1 MRGFWKVNLYKSIPS
16 CLEKK
21 SATSN
26 KIFKFPP
33 VYFFH
38 ICFFSASA
46 CTVLHSIKK
55 KKGKNVD
62 KSLWNNM
69 LTVKRNWKHV
79 LFCFIYLLLC
89 FLSFVKGYLSVNSRK
104 RCNNKDCIDCI
115 NFGKDNWLP
124 LDRIWAVLNRK
135 WVTVTVNMY
144 SRCLVNIHN
153 LLACKKWIRQHW
165 GVSRDPY
172 TVSHSVPQWNF
183 SWRTWVEL
191 LEEGF
196 CGKIPIAWQD

>member
-55 KKGKNVD
+55 KRE
-62 KSLWNNM
+62 
-69 LTVKRNWKHV
+69 KRRQKFMEQHV
-79 LFCFIYLLLC
+79 NCKEKLKTCSVLLYLFIYYSVSFLLLKVIYLLI
-89 FLSFVKGYLSVNSRK
+89 VEKGVIIK
-104 RCNNKDCIDCI
+104 
-115 NFGKDNWLP
+115 
-124 LDRIWAVLNRK
+124 
-135 WVTVTVNMY
+135 TV
-144 SRCLVNIHN
+144 
-153 LLACKKWIRQHW
+153 
-165 GVSRDPY
+165 
-172 TVSHSVPQWNF
+172 
-183 SWRTWVEL
+183 
-191 LEEGF
+191 
-196 CGKIPIAWQD
+196 